1 MNTAMPSAPIAHRTV
16 GPPLTAFA
24 RIDTAAIAHN
34 LQHMR
39 HLATGEGRQSPRIWA
54 VVKADA
60 YGHSLVHALA
70 GLDAA
75 DGLAVLALS
84 DAHQA
89 RAMGWDKPIL
99 VMSPQFSADELRDPS
114 LFPLH
119 LVIDSE
125 GQLTELDA
133 LPAGLQ
139 PHIWLRHS
147 GQLHHSGF
155 SGNDYLHA
163 YRRLQALWLEGRV
176 AAVGHLCH
184 YAASEDP
191 HSLPA
196 ERQAFQEAISGLP
209 RGSLCTENSAALL
222 MAPSYAQASDWVRC
236 GIALYGL
243 SPLPGTNGA
252 DLGLLP
258 AMTLQAPIYGEQL
271 LHAGDR
277 LGYSGVFLA
286 PRDMRIGLVRCGYAD
301 GYPRHIANNAYVLIN
316 GRKSAIVGRV
326 SMDTLTI
333 DLAGHPQATVGT
345 LVTLWGESG
354 LPAEQLARSAD
365 TIAPQ
370 LCTALTAR
378 VPRLAATQ
386 CAAGVPTSGTPA

>member
-1 MNTAMPSAPIAHRTV
+1 MSAAIPAARSARRPAD
-16 GPPLTAFA
+16 PPVSAFA

-34 LQHMR
+34 LR
-39 HLATGEGRQSPRIWA
+39 HLRRLAMGESRRAPRIWA
-54 VVKADA
+54 VAKADA

-70 GLDAA
+70 GLEAA

-84 DAHQA
+84 DALQA
-89 RAMGWDKPIL
+89 REMGWSKPIL
-99 VMSPQFSADELRDPS
+99 VMSPRFRADDLRNPG
-114 LFPLH
+114 LCPLH

-125 GQLTELDA
+125 EQLTELHA
-133 LPAGLQ
+133 LRTGPP

-155 SGNDYLHA
+155 GGTDYPRA
-163 YRRLQALWLEGRV
+163 YRRLQELCLAGRV

-191 HSLPA
+191 HSLTA
-196 ERQAFQEAISGLP
+196 ERQAFREAIAGLP
-209 RGSLCTENSAALL
+209 GALCTENSAALL
-222 MAPSYAQASDWVRC
+222 TAPGYAGENDWVRS

-252 DLGLLP
+252 DLGLRP
-258 AMTLQAPIYGEQL
+258 AMTLQAPIYGQQTL
-271 LHAGDR
+271 RAGSR
-277 LGYSGVFLA
+277 LGYGGGFLA

-301 GYPRHIANNAYVLIN
+301 GYPRRIAEDAYVLIDS
-316 GRKSAIVGRV
+316 RKSRIVGRV

-333 DLAGHPQATVGT
+333 DLTGHPLAGAGT
-345 LVTLWGESG
+345 LVTLWGEAG
-354 LPAEQLARSAD
+354 LPTEQLARSAE

-370 LCTALTAR
+370 LCTGLTAR

-386 CAAGVPTSGTPA
+386 CAAWAPIPGTPA